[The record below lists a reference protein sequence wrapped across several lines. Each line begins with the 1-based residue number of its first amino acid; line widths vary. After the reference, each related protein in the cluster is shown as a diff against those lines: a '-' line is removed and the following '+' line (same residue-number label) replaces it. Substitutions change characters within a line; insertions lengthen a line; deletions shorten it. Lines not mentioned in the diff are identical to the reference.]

1 MAENGKKQQEEE
13 SGESAP
19 LWMITFSDMASLLM
33 AFFVMLTTFAS
44 FGPEETNVIQ
54 GIGRAALLPNYGVF
68 AHPPRKGVVKV
79 VKSASQAQKG
89 SETPTLEQQP
99 GGGFKRRDLQDFR
112 NRKVFL
118 IASKLVF
125 VANGVTLSAQGKD
138 FLDTLAVFVQE
149 VPNRIIISESGAEN
163 SNLSFGIGRSMIVLK
178 YLTAKGVPQDKCNI
192 AAVGIS
198 PPENFQNE
206 RMLEIVLLDE
216 GVAK

>member
-1 MAENGKKQQEEE
+1 MAEHGKKHQEEE

-44 FGPEETNVIQ
+44 FGPEESEVIR
-54 GIGRAALLPNYGVF
+54 GIGQVALRPNYGMF
-68 AHPPRKGVVKV
+68 QRTPRTAVLKV
-79 VKSASQAQKG
+79 SKASSQADKG
-89 SETPTLEQQP
+89 SETPTLVQQP
-99 GGGFKRRDLQDFR
+99 GGGFRHKDLQDFR

-125 VANGVTLSAQGKD
+125 IANGSTLSPQGKE
-138 FLDTLAVFVQE
+138 FLNTLAMFVQE
-149 VPNRIIISESGAEN
+149 VPNRIIISESGAEK
-163 SNLSFGIGRSMIVLK
+163 SNLTFGVGRSMVVLK
-178 YLTAKGVPQDKCNI
+178 YLIAKGISEGNCNI

-198 PPENFQNE
+198 PPENFRNE